1 MENDIIHLVIE
12 AIGWIASALT
22 VGAYAMNTMLPLR
35 VLAVLSSVF
44 FLIYGLLL
52 SVWPLVA
59 MDLVL
64 LPINVYR
71 LWQLLSL
78 RKKVEVGLA
87 GPPNFGIIRHY
98 GKRRIIPA
106 DTVLFHKGGA
116 VDQLYLLGRG
126 RVAIEEMG
134 VEVGEGDIFGEI
146 AFFTDAATRT
156 ATARTLEEVELYELG
171 ETQFQ
176 RLQFEDPSFGLAVM
190 RTVTRRLLDRGAGA
204 SAAVPAPAAT

>member
-1 MENDIIHLVIE
+1 MEDDLIHLVIE
-12 AIGWIASALT
+12 AIGWIASGLT

-59 MDLVL
+59 MELVL

-78 RKKVEVGLA
+78 RKKVERGLA
-87 GPPNFGIIRHY
+87 GSPNFGIVRRY

-106 DTVLFHKGGA
+106 DTVLFRKGDE
-116 VDQLYLLGRG
+116 VDQLYLLARG

-134 VEVGEGDIFGEI
+134 VEIKEGEIFGEI

-156 ATARTLEEVELYELG
+156 ATARTLEEVELYELD
-171 ETQFQ
+171 EKQFQ

-190 RTVTRRLLDRGAGA
+190 RTVTRRLLETGAA
-204 SAAVPAPAAT
+204 SPAADLRQATP